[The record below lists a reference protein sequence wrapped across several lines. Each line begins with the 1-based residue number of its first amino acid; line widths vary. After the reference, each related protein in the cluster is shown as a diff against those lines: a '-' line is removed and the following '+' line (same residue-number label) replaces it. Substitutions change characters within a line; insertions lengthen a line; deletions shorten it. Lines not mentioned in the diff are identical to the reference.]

1 MAEGRKRGV
10 LSPQR
15 GKTTIHAGTRR
26 NPGVGPS
33 SGGRP
38 VGVKPEVVVRPM
50 LAGDLDQVMEIEE
63 ATFLTPWPRRVFE
76 NELVAPGRSYWV
88 ADYQGRVVGFG
99 GLMLVD
105 KDAHINTLAT
115 IRPAPV
121 PALGSRV
128 MLRLVEEGLLGGAE
142 HLSLEVRSS
151 NWKAQ
156 EFYRKFGLAPVGI
169 RKGFYQDEDAL
180 IMWAHDLRD
189 TDYQERLR
197 LIREALP

>member
-1 MAEGRKRGV
+1 M
-10 LSPQR
+10 
-15 GKTTIHAGTRR
+15 
-26 NPGVGPS
+26 
-33 SGGRP
+33 
-38 VGVKPEVVVRPM
+38 GVKPEVVVRPM